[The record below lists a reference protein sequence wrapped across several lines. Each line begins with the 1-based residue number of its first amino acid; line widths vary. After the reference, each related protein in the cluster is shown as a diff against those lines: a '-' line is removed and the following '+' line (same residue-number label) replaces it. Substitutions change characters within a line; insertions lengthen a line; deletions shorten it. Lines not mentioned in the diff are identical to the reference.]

1 MVPKYAIAF
10 HRERDKSMTM
20 SNISKLLL
28 FDSGVKFPGS
38 DQDLQA
44 EFSTAKELI
53 GKRFYK
59 LIQQLKMHR
68 GNWNGAL
75 TDQEEKAFIDIEV
88 SHFFCNS
95 LLEKEKIA
103 DFLI

>member
-1 MVPKYAIAF
+1 
-10 HRERDKSMTM
+10 M

-28 FDSGVKFPGS
+28 FDSVVKFPGS

-44 EFSTAKELI
+44 EFSTAKELV